1 MFTQN
6 STSNSWNNLPIYTQ
20 YAIERAHH
28 QGTLA
33 PGSLQIMKYGSSNS
47 SNSTNYDAGSITR
60 SSGKTFC
67 YNAYEGI

>member
-1 MFTQN
+1 MFTEN

-20 YAIERAHH
+20 YAIERAHQ

-33 PGSLQIMKYGSSNS
+33 PGSLQIMKYGSSD
-47 SNSTNYDAGSITR
+47 STNYGPAPITR